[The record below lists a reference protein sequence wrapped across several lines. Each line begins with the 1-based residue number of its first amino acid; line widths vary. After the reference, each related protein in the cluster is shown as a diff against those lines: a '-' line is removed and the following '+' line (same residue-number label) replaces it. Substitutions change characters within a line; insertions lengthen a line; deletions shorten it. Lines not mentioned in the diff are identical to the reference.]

1 MASYSNFQ
9 VNRNKQTKKNNLFEK
24 GKNNKKQATKS
35 ERLMDGVD
43 VWTSF
48 YRANPQRFVRDFLGI
63 ELKLFQQ
70 IILYLMMH
78 FNFLTYIAARG
89 QGKTFLTAIFCV
101 TRAILYPG
109 TKIIAAAGQKS
120 QAREIIGKIREMT
133 LDSPLLVREIDD
145 IKEGS
150 NDPRVEFINGSWIR
164 VVAANDGARG
174 QRSNLLIVDEY
185 RMVDIDVIDSVL
197 KKFQTAPRQP
207 KYLNKPEYSHLKER
221 NKQIFLSSAWY
232 KAHESWDRVV
242 TYQEAMTDGKK
253 YFVCSLPYQI
263 SIKEGLLNREEVE
276 DEMSEKTFN
285 EVKWE
290 MEMNAQFWGSN
301 LNSFFTY
308 EELQKN
314 RKLTKVYYPKDVTE
328 YLNDKEIMPPKKKDG
343 EIRVVS
349 ADIATMKGNQNDA
362 SAFVVARLIPTKNGY
377 ERHVIYIETIEGG
390 HTTTQ
395 TMRIRQLF
403 YDFNCDYIVLDTQN
417 SGIGIYDQLTEH
429 KTDSIR
435 GTEYPPL
442 SCMNDERLAERC
454 VYPGAPK
461 VIYSVRASTQLN
473 SEIAANFKD
482 TLRRGKLKLPV
493 IEGETDDLLDT
504 IKGYSDLPP
513 EIRLMFRMPYIQTTL
528 MVNEILNLE
537 AEISDAG
544 VIKLKESGS
553 ARKDRYSSISY
564 LNYFAS
570 ELEVKNRRRK
580 QTVDPSQL
588 FMFKKPN
595 PY

>member
-9 VNRNKQTKKNNLFEK
+9 VNRNKQTKKNNIFEK
-24 GKNNKKQATKS
+24 GNNTKKKETKS
-35 ERLMDGVD
+35 ERLMEGVD

-63 ELKLFQQ
+63 ELKMFQQ

-120 QAREIIGKIREMT
+120 QAREIVGKIKEMMV
-133 LDSPLLVREIDD
+133 DSPLLVREVDD
-145 IKEGS
+145 IKDGS
-150 NDPRVEFINGSWIR
+150 NDPRVEFVNGSWIR

-185 RMVDIDVIDSVL
+185 RMVDIDIIDSVL

-207 KYLNKPEYSHLKER
+207 KYLSKPEYKHLKER

-242 TYQEAMTDGKK
+242 TYQEAMTDGQK
-253 YFVCSLPYQI
+253 YFVCTLPYQI
-263 SIKEGLLNREEVE
+263 SIKEGLLNREDVE
-276 DEMSEKTFN
+276 DEMSEKNFN

-308 EELQKN
+308 DDLQKN
-314 RKLTKVYYPKDVTE
+314 RKLTKVYYPKDVTD
-328 YLNDKEIMPPKKKDG
+328 YLNDKELLIPKKKDG
-343 EIRVVS
+343 EIRIVS
-349 ADIATMKGNQNDA
+349 ADIATMKGSQNDA

-377 ERHVIYIETIEGG
+377 ERHIVYVETIEGG

-395 TMRIRQLF
+395 TMRIRQLY

-429 KTDSIR
+429 KTDPSR

-454 VYPGAPK
+454 VYQGAPK
-461 VIYSVRASTQLN
+461 VVYSIRASTQLN

-482 TLRRGKLKLPV
+482 SLRRGKIKLPV
-493 IEGETDDLLDT
+493 IEGETDDLLNS
-504 IKGYSDLPP
+504 IKGYDDLPA

-544 VIKLKESGS
+544 VIKLKETGS

-570 ELEVKNRRRK
+570 ELEVKNRRKK
-580 QTVDPSQL
+580 QDINPSQL
-588 FMFKKPN
+588 FMFKKPKL
-595 PY
+595 Y

>member
-1 MASYSNFQ
+1 MASYSGFQ
-9 VNRNKQTKKNNLFEK
+9 VNRNKQTKKNNIFEK
-24 GKNNKKQATKS
+24 GNNNRKKETKS

-43 VWTSF
+43 IWTSF

-63 ELKLFQQ
+63 ELKMFQQ

-120 QAREIIGKIREMT
+120 QAREIVGKIKEMMV
-133 LDSPLLVREIDD
+133 DSPLLVREVDD
-145 IKEGS
+145 IKDGS
-150 NDPRVEFINGSWIR
+150 NDPRVEFVNGSWIR

-185 RMVDIDVIDSVL
+185 RMVDIDIIDSVL

-207 KYLNKPEYSHLKER
+207 KYLSKPEYKHLKER

-242 TYQEAMTDGKK
+242 TYQEAMTDGQK

-263 SIKEGLLNREEVE
+263 SIKEGLLNREDVE
-276 DEMSEKTFN
+276 DEMSEKNFN

-308 EELQKN
+308 DDLQKN
-314 RKLTKVYYPKDVTE
+314 RKLTKVYYPKDVTD
-328 YLNDKEIMPPKKKDG
+328 YLNDKDIIIPKKKDG
-343 EIRVVS
+343 EIRIVS
-349 ADIATMKGNQNDA
+349 ADIATMKGSQNDA

-377 ERHVIYIETIEGG
+377 ERHIVYVETIEGG

-429 KTDSIR
+429 KTDPSR

-442 SCMNDERLAERC
+442 SCMNDERLADRC
-454 VYPGAPK
+454 VYQGAPK
-461 VIYSVRASTQLN
+461 VVYSIRASTQLN

-482 TLRRGKLKLPV
+482 SLRRGKIKLPV
-493 IEGETDDLLDT
+493 IEGETDDLLDS
-504 IKGYSDLPP
+504 IKGYSELPP

-544 VIKLKESGS
+544 VIKLKETGS

-570 ELEVKNRRRK
+570 ELEVKNRRK
-580 QTVDPSQL
+580 KTDVNPSQL
-588 FMFKKPN
+588 FMFKKPS